1 MKKIN
6 AKAIDLAEN
15 LGIVFL
21 DEIDKVISGESKGG
35 GDVSRQGVQRDLLP
49 IVEGTTVQTK
59 YGYIRTDFVLF
70 VAAGAFHR
78 NQPSDLMPEL
88 QGRFPIRVELDDLT
102 QEDFVKILQE
112 PKNSLTKQYAALMK
126 TEGITIQFKDDAIEQ
141 LASFAFKVNQTT
153 QNIGARRLYTILEK
167 VLEELSFEAAEMK
180 MGHVEISAE
189 YVSER
194 LEKTVADEDL
204 SKFIL

>member
-1 MKKIN
+1 
-6 AKAIDLAEN
+6 
-15 LGIVFL
+15 
-21 DEIDKVISGESKGG
+21 
-35 GDVSRQGVQRDLLP
+35 
-49 IVEGTTVQTK
+49 
-59 YGYIRTDFVLF
+59 
-70 VAAGAFHR
+70 
-78 NQPSDLMPEL
+78 
-88 QGRFPIRVELDDLT
+88 
-102 QEDFVKILQE
+102 
-112 PKNSLTKQYAALMK
+112 MK